1 MSELIKVYPFN
12 VAFDIFCDEEQALN
26 INPKKLIET
35 FLTLTEREETVLR
48 WRYKERLTLEK
59 TGKQVGVTKERIRQ
73 IQAKA
78 LRKLRH
84 PSRAKQYCIVPW
96 DEHHELLEKHQQ
108 LIRDYAL
115 LERAY
120 EEIANHKNINCSVEE
135 VAEQAA
141 KMVLTLEDLELSARS
156 YNCLKRKGINTLR
169 DLTEISEA
177 ELMKIRNLGRKSFLE
192 VKNVMK
198 KWGVNPKGGFTNE

>member
-59 TGKQVGVTKERIRQ
+59 TGKQVGVTTERIRQ

-84 PSRAKQYCIVPW
+84 PSRTKNFSIVPY
-96 DEHHELLEKHQQ
+96 EEYYELFKKHET
-108 LIRDYAL
+108 LIREYAL

-141 KMVLTLEDLELSARS
+141 KMVLTLEDLELSVRS

-177 ELMKIRNLGRKSFLE
+177 ELMKIRNLGRKSYLE
-192 VKNVMK
+192 IKNAMVR
-198 KWGVNPKGGFTNE
+198 WGVNPKGGFTND